1 MLTRRS
7 VPPRAI
13 CLALLFSA
21 ALLGSG
27 CEESPTG
34 RKQIALVP
42 EAQMTALG
50 EQGFAELL
58 RTLPLNDDPEVRA
71 YVGCVAETLVEA
83 LPQPHE
89 RWTIAVFD
97 DPTPNAFALPG
108 GKIGVHA
115 GMLRVARTPDQLAA
129 VIAHEIA
136 HVLADHSNERLTWEL
151 AVQGGLMLV
160 DLFAEEPGSFK
171 HEMLRGALG
180 IGAEYGLLL
189 PYSRTHEREADRIG
203 RDLMA
208 QAGFDPRA
216 SVTLWR
222 NMAAVG
228 GGQPLAFLSTHPSHD
243 TRMEELTEGME
254 LAVEIFRQAR
264 VAGRAPACSP
274 P

>member
-1 MLTRRS
+1 
-7 VPPRAI
+7 
-13 CLALLFSA
+13 
-21 ALLGSG
+21 
-27 CEESPTG
+27 
-34 RKQIALVP
+34 
-42 EAQMTALG
+42 MTALG

-58 RTLPLNDDPEVRA
+58 RTRPLNDNPAIRT
-71 YVGCVAETLVEA
+71 YVGCVAEALVDA
-83 LPQPHE
+83 LPQPHG
-89 RWTIAVFD
+89 RWSIAVFD

-108 GKIGVHA
+108 GKIGVHT

-136 HVLADHSNERLTWEL
+136 HVLADHANERLTQEL

-160 DLFAEEPGSFK
+160 DLFAEEPGSLK

-180 IGAEYGLLL
+180 LGAEYGLLL

-216 SVTLWR
+216 GVALWR

-228 GGQPLAFLSTHPSHD
+228 GGQPPAFLSTHPSHD
-243 TRMEELTEGME
+243 TRMEELAEGME
-254 LAVEIFRQAR
+254 QAVAVYRQAR
-264 VAGRAPACSP
+264 DAGRAPTCSAP
-274 P
+274 

>member
-13 CLALLFSA
+13 LLPLLFSA
-21 ALLGSG
+21 ALLGTG

-34 RKQIALVP
+34 RKQVALVP

-58 RTLPLNDDPEVRA
+58 RTRPLNDNPAIRT
-71 YVGCVAETLVEA
+71 YVGCVAEALVDA
-83 LPQPHE
+83 LPQPHG
-89 RWTIAVFD
+89 RWSIAVFD

-108 GKIGVHA
+108 GKIGVHS

-136 HVLADHSNERLTWEL
+136 HVLADHANERLTQEL
-151 AVQGGLMLV
+151 AVQGGLM
-160 DLFAEEPGSFK
+160 
-171 HEMLRGALG
+171 
-180 IGAEYGLLL
+180 L

-216 SVTLWR
+216 GVALWR
-222 NMAAVG
+222 NMAAIG
-228 GGQPLAFLSTHPSHD
+228 GGQPPAFLSTHPSHD
-243 TRMEELTEGME
+243 TRMEELAEGME
-254 LAVEIFRQAR
+254 QAVAVYRQAR
-264 VAGRAPACSP
+264 DAGRAPTCSGP
-274 P
+274 